1 MRSTDTTYTALTF
14 KTVKILV
21 VLAIKPSLRIGKG
34 AQCSKYQ
41 IIISPYN
48 MIYSLTI
55 TKTRITTI
63 IQDRK
68 WTNIQNNYHLQAFN
82 ITKIEVI
89 IMFSFFTPFAFL
101 HLVLSYYRSVKECV
115 YSYNLYFTFTIP
127 GFLLAMQIFNLIL
140 LPVTTTVT
148 WPVRSSP

>member
-34 AQCSKYQ
+34 AQYSKYQ
-41 IIISPYN
+41 IIISNYN

-68 WTNIQNNYHLQAFN
+68 
-82 ITKIEVI
+82 
-89 IMFSFFTPFAFL
+89 
-101 HLVLSYYRSVKECV
+101 
-115 YSYNLYFTFTIP
+115 
-127 GFLLAMQIFNLIL
+127 
-140 LPVTTTVT
+140 
-148 WPVRSSP
+148 